1 MPWVRRH
8 RRRVPG
14 GWVRT
19 TTVRSHYRRSPGRYW
34 VPVVPIVILVLLIL
48 VLIAIF

>member
-14 GWVRT
+14 GWFRT
-19 TTVRSHYRRSPGRYW
+19 TTVRSHFRRTPGGGLG
-34 VPVVPIVILVLLIL
+34 VIGVVVAIAVIVLLI
-48 VLIAIF
+48 VIF